1 MQYCEVPEYEMWE
14 WKESL
19 NGYDDLQ
26 KLKDKIKTEIET
38 NEYEEVVTHN
48 SMGEYAH
55 IQHQQLNEIMSECL
69 YESILDSFYVY
80 DLNPLS
86 LRDRGI
92 DSENKEKMMNLYPE
106 QERNNTIAIMR
117 RADSGWYDHCKPAK
131 WASSYVGGGN
141 LIDFEGLKK

>member
-1 MQYCEVPEYEMWE
+1 MDDESIFFGGYLTQFSKQTKVIVTCEPSTNQEKEDSFKKVMQYCEVPEYEMWE

-69 YESILDSFYVY
+69 YESILDSFYV
-80 DLNPLS
+80 
-86 LRDRGI
+86 
-92 DSENKEKMMNLYPE
+92 
-106 QERNNTIAIMR
+106 
-117 RADSGWYDHCKPAK
+117 
-131 WASSYVGGGN
+131 
-141 LIDFEGLKK
+141 